1 MTSFNELGL
10 SEEML
15 AVLEEM
21 HFKEPTDIQAKTI
34 PLVLEGRDVI
44 AESAT
49 GSGKTLAFGAGMIEK
64 LEAGNGVQG
73 LVMAPTRELAEQVG
87 RALIKF
93 SKHTKLNIAIVYGG
107 VSIGPQVH
115 DIEEA
120 DIVVGTPGRLLD
132 HIERRTL
139 NLDNLKVLVLDE
151 ADRMLDMGFIEDVV
165 RIIEVC
171 PQERQSLLFSATMSG
186 DIAHLAKRYM
196 NNPAEV
202 TAVAYVDPSKL
213 EQIYYDTP
221 KNMKLSLLVHLLKG
235 EHPGLVMV
243 FCNTRHAVD
252 FVERQLLQSG
262 IDATAIHGGLTQA
275 RRNAIIQKFHS
286 KNVYVLVCT
295 DVAAR
300 GLDIT
305 GVSHVYNFDLPA
317 NHKEYIHRVGRTAR
331 AGKEG
336 KAINIVAERD
346 YDNFRRVMMDPSLVI
361 KQVPLPDIALLTL
374 PPSEGRFGRREGG
387 GRFGSR
393 DRGSRGDDRGRSGG
407 RGRFGGGRGDRGRDR
422 DSRGSREGRF
432 GGSRK
437 RF

>member
-10 SEEML
+10 SKEML
-15 AVLEEM
+15 AVLEQL
-21 HFKEPTDIQAKTI
+21 HFKEPTEIQDKTI

-64 LEAGNGVQG
+64 LEAGKGVQG

-87 RALIKF
+87 KALIKF
-93 SKHTKLNIAIVYGG
+93 SEHTKLNIAIVYGG

-132 HIERRTL
+132 HLERRTL
-139 NLDNLKVLVLDE
+139 SLDNVKVLVLDE

-171 PQERQSLLFSATMSG
+171 PAERQTLLFSATMSG

-202 TAVAYVDPSKL
+202 TAIAYVDASKL

-221 KNMKLSLLVHLLKG
+221 KHMKLSLLVHLLKG
-235 EHPGLVMV
+235 EHSGLVMV

-305 GVSHVYNFDLPA
+305 GVSHVYNFDLPS

-336 KAINIVAERD
+336 KAINLVSERD

-374 PPSEGRFGRREGG
+374 PPSEGRFGRRDRGDRGPRREGRNDRGHYGARNGFSRGRDSRG
-387 GRFGSR
+387 GRFG
-393 DRGSRGDDRGRSGG
+393 GRS
-407 RGRFGGGRGDRGRDR
+407 
-422 DSRGSREGRF
+422 
-432 GGSRK
+432 K

>member
-1 MTSFNELGL
+1 
-10 SEEML
+10 
-15 AVLEEM
+15 
-21 HFKEPTDIQAKTI
+21 
-34 PLVLEGRDVI
+34 
-44 AESAT
+44 
-49 GSGKTLAFGAGMIEK
+49 
-64 LEAGNGVQG
+64 
-73 LVMAPTRELAEQVG
+73 
-87 RALIKF
+87 
-93 SKHTKLNIAIVYGG
+93 
-107 VSIGPQVH
+107 
-115 DIEEA
+115 
-120 DIVVGTPGRLLD
+120 
-132 HIERRTL
+132 
-139 NLDNLKVLVLDE
+139 
-151 ADRMLDMGFIEDVV
+151 
-165 RIIEVC
+165 
-171 PQERQSLLFSATMSG
+171 
-186 DIAHLAKRYM
+186 M